1 MSDEALLADPLG
13 WLGGRLGGMTR
24 RAHLARLD
32 LHAALLDRLDWQQ
45 RRDLDRLAPTHLPV
59 PSGRQVELDY
69 TGEAPVL
76 AVKLQE
82 LFGQRSTPS
91 VAEGRVPV
99 VVHLLSPAGR
109 PVQVTRDLE
118 GFWKTGYPAV
128 RGELRGRYPRHPWP
142 DDPLT
147 APPQRGTKKS
157 GR

>member
-1 MSDEALLADPLG
+1 M
-13 WLGGRLGGMTR
+13 
-24 RAHLARLD
+24 
-32 LHAALLDRLDWQQ
+32 
-45 RRDLDRLAPTHLPV
+45 

-128 RGELRGRYPRHPWP
+128 RGGLRGRYPRRPWP